1 MNTRLA
7 AATLALCALA
17 LPARAADAPKLD
29 VFAGYS
35 FLKFAEESRHG
46 WEASAAWNVFGK
58 LGFVA
63 DLAGHYKGEFDDL
76 SYLGGVRFALHG
88 DKLTPFVHVLAG
100 GLRDRSS
107 VHVLGVTISESKTH
121 FAWAAGGG
129 LSYRVSDHWD
139 ARVQAD
145 YFNVKIEETNEGNPR
160 FAAGVAY
167 RFGRR

>member
-1 MNTRLA
+1 L
-7 AATLALCALA
+7 
-17 LPARAADAPKLD
+17 
-29 VFAGYS
+29 
-35 FLKFAEESRHG
+35 LKFAEESRHG

-76 SYLGGVRFALHG
+76 SYLGGVRYALHG

-100 GLRDRSS
+100 GLRDR
-107 VHVLGVTISESKTH
+107 VQRPRPRRHDLREQDALRLGRGRRASRTASRTTGTR
-121 FAWAAGGG
+121 A
-129 LSYRVSDHWD
+129 
-139 ARVQAD
+139 VQAD